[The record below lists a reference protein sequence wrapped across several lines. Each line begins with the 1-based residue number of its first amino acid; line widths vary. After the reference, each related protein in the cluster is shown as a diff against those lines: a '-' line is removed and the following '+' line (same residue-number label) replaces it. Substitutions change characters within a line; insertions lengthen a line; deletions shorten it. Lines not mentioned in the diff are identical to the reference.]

1 MFTAWWSALLAVCL
15 TCLCTIVAQ
24 LVVNVK
30 NKGDE
35 VIVESIQANTTSDT
49 VTLEYFNTDGTL
61 ITLFIDFKSE
71 AQIFRIIM
79 PGEEELGDTQAQTL
93 CFVTRFSHN
102 DFISSDAMSKLR
114 QKNPTAI
121 RTPEEEKPT
130 GTYTH
135 DLHVD
140 LSQSYVISPL
150 IYSVCADAADS
161 IHFTESDLR
170 TISRS
175 LSKDYATMMSAMDK
189 RDPTKYARCM
199 DTQEAEKPCLCRYDL
214 CIGWYPCGLKY
225 CRGKDTAGKVVSYRC
240 GIKTCKRC
248 LTFNHVVDTKS
259 KCLWDM

>member
-1 MFTAWWSALLAVCL
+1 MANYFEIVGSIVILCI
-15 TCLCTIVAQ
+15 CLCFSQ

-49 VTLEYFNTDGTL
+49 VTLEYQNTDGTL

-71 AQIFRIIM
+71 VQIFRIIM
-79 PGEEELGDTQAQTL
+79 PGEEELGETQAQAI
-93 CFVTRFSHN
+93 CFLARFSHS

-121 RTPEEEKPT
+121 RTPEEEKSPT
-130 GTYTH
+130 VYTH
-135 DLHVD
+135 DLLAD
-140 LSQSYVISPL
+140 LSKSHVISPY
-150 IYSVCADAADS
+150 IYNICNDAIDA
-161 IHFTESDLR
+161 IYFTEADLR

-175 LSKDYATMMSAMDK
+175 LSKDYATMMSAMQK
-189 RDPTKYARCM
+189 QVPSRHGRCM
-199 DTQEAEKPCLCRYDL
+199 DTQDIETPCLCRFDM

-225 CRGKDTAGKVVSYRC
+225 CRGKDTVGKVVSYRC

-248 LTFNHVVDTKS
+248 LTFYHVVVQKRR
-259 KCLWDM
+259 CLWDS